1 MALRTPVLGR
11 IETVSCLDRVLDKL
25 PYGRSSSLRHVV
37 GGESGGGFEW
47 TAADGIV
54 GITEVERNAAGLVTG
69 ITSVYDSR
77 QVEPE
82 RKAALVAA
90 AFAP

>member
-37 GGESGGGFEW
+37 GGRPFE
-47 TAADGIV
+47 TTAALAADGIV